1 MCDHTVTWSGGFS
14 CPDSHVSS
22 TYYRKQLDM
31 DNKQNAGDGGVG
43 KKLSNA
49 VKNALQPTMTD
60 PHRLHQRQ
68 KQIDMGKNTL
78 GYEMFTKYVSR

>member
-1 MCDHTVTWSGGFS
+1 
-14 CPDSHVSS
+14 
-22 TYYRKQLDM
+22 M
-31 DNKQNAGDGGVG
+31 DNKQNTGNGVVG
-43 KKLSNA
+43 KKLPNA